1 MLRTALPAGMLI
13 LAFSVAP
20 VVRAADAP
28 TADSGPASGQ
38 EALSGTT
45 TLRKTEFTWGL
56 DPYDSSLGLNMPLTD
71 KPIPTI
77 QSDDYGVLF
86 RDLME
91 DSLVPHYMQLQADVY
106 PVPVLAT
113 WLKSNSPHTYNKA
126 DIANTGVNL
135 VESSSTSYQEPW
147 ALSAFFGNI
156 ADLELPGETR
166 ADNNIGYSGWLV
178 SVGAQHIEDNQLIQD
193 KWYKLEWQ
201 IRGDLNGHEEKL
213 SWNFRIGSKFNA
225 NPYITDVTYIGIE
238 RNNLDL
244 NKPFLGWLNNSHF
257 DLELSFSH
265 DGGRVVR
272 EQFIIGKK
280 YPLPERGYAI
290 TLDTGLVWDSPYE
303 YSGPLRESPK
313 SDLTLVF
320 QPSIEF

>member
-13 LAFSVAP
+13 LALAAAP
-20 VVRAADAP
+20 AARAEG
-28 TADSGPASGQ
+28 TPASSAAAPDA
-38 EALSGTT
+38 ALTGSA

-106 PVPVLAT
+106 PVPILAT
-113 WLKSNSPHTYNKA
+113 WLKSHSPHTYNKG
-126 DIANTGVNL
+126 DISNTGVNL

-156 ADLELPGETR
+156 ADLALPGESR
-166 ADNNIGYSGWLV
+166 ADNNVGYSGWLV
-178 SVGAQHIEDNQLIQD
+178 SAGAQHLKDNELIQD

-201 IRGDLNGHEEKL
+201 IRGDLDGHAEQL

-225 NPYITDVTYIGIE
+225 NPYVTDVTYIGVE

-272 EQFIIGKK
+272 EQLIVGKK
-280 YPLPERGYAI
+280 YPFPNQGYAI

-303 YSGPLRESPK
+303 YSGPLRDSPK

>member
-13 LAFSVAP
+13 LALAIAP
-20 VVRAADAP
+20 SVRADD
-28 TADSGPASGQ
+28 TPASSAAAPDA
-38 EALSGTT
+38 ALTGSA

-56 DPYDSSLGLNMPLTD
+56 DPYDSSLGLNVPLTD

-77 QSDDYGVLF
+77 QSDDYAVLF

-91 DSLVPHYMQLQADVY
+91 DSLVPHYMQLQGNIY
-106 PVPVLAT
+106 PVPVLGT
-113 WLKSNSPHTYNKA
+113 WLKSHSPHTYKKG
-126 DIANTGVNL
+126 DLSNTGVNL

-147 ALSAFFGNI
+147 SVSAFFGNI
-156 ADLELPGETR
+156 ADLALPGEIRT
-166 ADNNIGYSGWLV
+166 DNDIGYSGWLV
-178 SVGAQHIEDNQLIQD
+178 SAGAQRLKDNELIQD

-201 IRGDLNGHEEKL
+201 IRGDLDGHAEKL
-213 SWNFRIGSKFNA
+213 SWNFRVGSKFNA
-225 NPYITDVTYIGIE
+225 NPYVTDVTYIGIE

-280 YPLPERGYAI
+280 YPFPERGYAI

-303 YSGPLRESPK
+303 YSGPLRDSPK